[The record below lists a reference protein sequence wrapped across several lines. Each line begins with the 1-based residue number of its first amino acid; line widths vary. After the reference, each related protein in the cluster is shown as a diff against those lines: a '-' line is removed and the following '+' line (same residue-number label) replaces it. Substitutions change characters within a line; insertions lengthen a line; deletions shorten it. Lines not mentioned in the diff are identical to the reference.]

1 MKKTMTKSSKLKV
14 RKERVRSLTAD
25 MVQRVQGGLAM
36 EPMSCCPGTEKC
48 GPFTKPP
55 V

>member
-1 MKKTMTKSSKLKV
+1 MKKTTTQSSKLKV

-25 MVQRVQGGLAM
+25 MIQQVRGGL
-36 EPMSCCPGTEKC
+36 EMSCCPGTEKC

>member
-1 MKKTMTKSSKLKV
+1 MKKTTTSKGSLGL
-14 RKERVRSLTAD
+14 RKERVRSLTPKD
-25 MVQRVQGGLAM
+25 MLMNVRGGML
-36 EPMSCCPGTEKC
+36 PDSCCPGTEKC